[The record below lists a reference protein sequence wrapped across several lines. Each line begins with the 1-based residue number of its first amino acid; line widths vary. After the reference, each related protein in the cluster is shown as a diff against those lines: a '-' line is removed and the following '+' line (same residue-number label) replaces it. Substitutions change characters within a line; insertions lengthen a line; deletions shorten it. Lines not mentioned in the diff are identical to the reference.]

1 MTAPVTT
8 RLNVYIGSLCL
19 GLIAGLVA
27 VVDPGDLWERNV
39 AGWIVL
45 TGLVAATE
53 SADLSFHHGRH
64 RWGLSAV
71 EAVLLPMLVGLTP
84 SQTILGVTAGIL
96 IVRLIRWKAGIAK
109 LAFNVAEYGVGII
122 GGVAVYDLIATQ
134 GAQVLTVRN
143 AVAATVAVLAFAVI
157 THLLVAGV
165 YVVSGQGTFVES
177 LEAVGAAAGLNLA
190 GNIVLGLFF
199 CAAYVSAE
207 WTVALFPLPLLALY
221 LGYRAVLRQQGERE
235 RVEHLHAA
243 SRALAAGRDL
253 DQSLAGFTVAVPE
266 MVSAAEARIVVAR
279 KKSWTVASA
288 RKGEAPVVSEIASDD
303 PLVALIERFRS
314 DPSLVMV
321 NEDEGGQRELLELL
335 ELRNLIAVPLLF
347 DNDLV
352 GCLLVADRVGAEE
365 FGLSDARLLEALANE
380 LVLTLDSYRLF
391 EQVAEERERFQKIFE
406 GSKEGIAL
414 LDEEGV
420 IQAWNPALERITGYH
435 EEDILGERWSERV
448 LVRDMEHRRIEGMD
462 IVQVAPDEEL
472 EVVTRQGPPRWVSLL
487 TGQVHTGD
495 EQQWVVIVRDIT
507 AEHEIEEAKSD
518 FLSTIS
524 HELRTPLTTIKGS
537 LQMLGRPAAAPQS
550 DVGKQ
555 MVDIMRRGADR
566 LERLVMNLL
575 TVSQMETGTMQVF
588 PDEVGLRELVE
599 SRIKTVLIDHPQVT
613 VTGDEDVVVRADRER
628 LGQVVEHLLDNARK
642 FGGPEGLITIDIAQE
657 NGYAH
662 LTVTD
667 EGPGIPRSDQDRVFD
682 RFTRLGHLLTRETQG
697 AGVGLFIAKT
707 AVEAMSGEIYVES
720 DGHLGS
726 TFHVRIPLAQP
737 VAVQEPATSA

>member
-1 MTAPVTT
+1 MARTT
-8 RLNVYIGSLCL
+8 QRFGFIVYLFL
-19 GLIAGLVA
+19 LVA
-27 VVDPGDLWERNV
+27 TVVVALSLALARDAALSNEFWPWLGFVAFLAAVELTDLN
-39 AGWIVL
+39 
-45 TGLVAATE
+45 
-53 SADLSFHHGRH
+53 FHQEGG
-64 RWGLSAV
+64 RWGLSAS
-71 EAVLLPMLVGLTP
+71 EAILLPLVVGFSF
-84 SQTILGVTAGIL
+84 SQVVLGV
-96 IVRLIRWKAGIAK
+96 
-109 LAFNVAEYGVGII
+109 II
-122 GGVAVYDLIATQ
+122 GMGVVRVLRWRSGLAKVLFNIASDGVA
-134 GAQVLTVRN
+134 
-143 AVAATVAVLAFAVI
+143 AA
-157 THLLVAGV
+157 
-165 YVVSGQGTFVES
+165 
-177 LEAVGAAAGLNLA
+177 AAAGLWAWLARGSGFTPRNAFVAVAAVLVFAVLTHVFVAIAIALAEKNAFLPLLRDVAPAAIWNLA
-190 GNIVLGLFF
+190 GNITIGLLLA
-199 CAAYVSAE
+199 AAYTSGT
-207 WTVALFPLPLLALY
+207 WTVLLAPLPLGALY
-221 LGYRAVLRQQGERE
+221 IGYRAVVRQQRERE
-235 RVEHLHAA
+235 RMEYLHSA
-243 SRALAAGRDL
+243 SRALAASPDLEHALVEFLRAVRD
-253 DQSLAGFTVAVPE
+253 
-266 MVSAAEARIVVAR
+266 MVSAGEATAFIVQKDSIRRSAVRGDEVVASMSPDADGAEELIAR
-279 KKSWTVASA
+279 FVADGSPLISGLDA
-288 RKGEAPVVSEIASDD
+288 GEGEASRDQV
-303 PLVALIERFRS
+303 
-314 DPSLVMV
+314 
-321 NEDEGGQRELLELL
+321 
-335 ELRNLIAVPLLF
+335 AVPLL
-347 DNDLV
+347 DGDVVV
-352 GCLLVADRVGAEE
+352 GALLVQGRLGPDE
-365 FGLSDARLLEALANE
+365 FSESDARLLEALANE

-472 EVVTRQGPPRWVSLL
+472 EVVTRQGPARWVSLL
-487 TGQVHTGD
+487 TGQVQTGD
-495 EQQWVVIVRDIT
+495 EKQWVVIVRDIT

-588 PDEVGLRELVE
+588 PDEVGLRELIE
-599 SRIKTVLIDHPQVT
+599 SRIKSVLIDHPQVSL
-613 VTGDEDVVVRADRER
+613 TGAEDVVVRADRER

-642 FGGPEGLITIDIAQE
+642 FGGPEGVITIDIAKE